1 MVKWPNENWLNG
13 GVILGQMEEFK
24 KIISIFAP
32 KFSENMEKT
41 YKKRIADGL
50 LQRKLAGKGAVL
62 IEGAKWCGKTTTAE
76 QIAKSVKYM
85 TETGMVDQNIQLA
98 KLNPKLILK
107 GEIPRLIDEWQVA
120 PQLWDSIRFESDH
133 GPLGQFILT
142 GSSVPPDMSQVIHS
156 GTGRIGWLRM
166 RPMSLWESQESS
178 GEVSLAELFTTP
190 EQIGAINPMDIEQ
203 VAFLTCRGGWPL
215 AVDMERDIA
224 LDQAFDYV
232 ESVEKRDIQKVDG
245 VDRDPVRVHRLLRS
259 LARNQGSQASI
270 GTIRADM
277 IANEA
282 DTLSEDT
289 ISSYMKALNQIFV
302 VEDSEAWNPN
312 LRSKTAIRTSDTRY
326 FTDPS
331 IATAA
336 LGIGPNDLINDLNTF
351 GLFFETMA
359 VRDLRVYAEALNGKV
374 YHFRD
379 KNGLECDAVVH
390 LRDGRYGLVEIKLGG
405 DDLIN
410 DGADALKDLAG
421 KIDTEK
427 MKAPSFMMVLIGVG
441 TYAYRREDGVYVVP
455 IGCLKD

>member
-1 MVKWPNENWLNG
+1 
-13 GVILGQMEEFK
+13 
-24 KIISIFAP
+24 
-32 KFSENMEKT
+32 MEKV

-85 TETGMVDQNIQLA
+85 TETGMVEQNIQLV
-98 KLNPKLILK
+98 KLNPKLLLT
-107 GEIPRLIDEWQVA
+107 GDIPRLIDEWQIA

-142 GSSVPPDMSQVIHS
+142 GSSVPADMSNTVHS
-156 GTGRIGWLRM
+156 GTGRIGWIKM
-166 RPMSLWESQESS
+166 RPMSLWESQDST
-178 GEVSLAELFTTP
+178 GEVSLAELFTSPT
-190 EQIGAINPMDIEQ
+190 QIGAINKMDIEK

-215 AVDMERDIA
+215 AVDMEREIA

-232 ESVEKRDIQKVDG
+232 EAVEKRDIQKVDG
-245 VDRDPVRVHRLLRS
+245 VERAPVRVHRLMRS
-259 LARNQGSQASI
+259 LARNQGSQASL
-270 GTIRADM
+270 GTIKADLM
-277 IANEA
+277 ANES

-289 ISSYMKALNQIFV
+289 ISSYIKALKEIFV

-351 GLFFETMA
+351 GLLFETMA
-359 VRDLRVYAEALNGKV
+359 VRDLRVYAETLNGKV
-374 YHFRD
+374 YHYRD
-379 KNGLECDAVVH
+379 KNNLECDAVVH

-410 DGADALKDLAG
+410 EGAAALKSLAK
-421 KIDTEK
+421 KIDPKK
-427 MKAPSFMMVLIGVG
+427 MKEPSFMMVLIGVG

>member
-1 MVKWPNENWLNG
+1 
-13 GVILGQMEEFK
+13 
-24 KIISIFAP
+24 
-32 KFSENMEKT
+32 
-41 YKKRIADGL
+41 
-50 LQRKLAGKGAVL
+50 
-62 IEGAKWCGKTTTAE
+62 
-76 QIAKSVKYM
+76 M
-85 TETGMVDQNIQLA
+85 TETGMVEQNIQLA
-98 KLNPKLILK
+98 TLNPKLLLK
-107 GEIPRLIDEWQVA
+107 GEFPRLIDEWQVA

-142 GSSVPPDMSQVIHS
+142 GSSVPPDMSKVIHS

-178 GEVSLAELFTTP
+178 GEVSLAELFTAP
-190 EQIGAINPMDIEQ
+190 EQIGAINQMDIEQ

-215 AVDMERDIA
+215 AVDMEREIA

-259 LARNQGSQASI
+259 LARNQGSQASF
-270 GTIRADM
+270 GTIKEDLM
-277 IANEA
+277 ANEA
-282 DTLSEDT
+282 DSLSEDT
-289 ISSYMKALNQIFV
+289 IASYHKALKEIFV

-336 LGIGPNDLINDLNTF
+336 LGVGPQDLINDLNTF
-351 GLFFETMA
+351 GLLFETMA

-390 LRDGRYGLVEIKLGG
+390 LRDGRYGLVEVKLGG
-405 DDLIN
+405 EHKIR

-421 KIDTEK
+421 KIDTSRMRE
-427 MKAPSFMMVLIGVG
+427 PSFLMVLVGVG
-441 TYAYRREDGVYVVP
+441 QYAYRREDGVYVVP

>member
-1 MVKWPNENWLNG
+1 
-13 GVILGQMEEFK
+13 ME
-24 KIISIFAP
+24 I
-32 KFSENMEKT
+32 T

-98 KLNPKLILK
+98 KLNPKLLLK
-107 GEIPRLIDEWQVA
+107 GEIPRLIDECQVA

-190 EQIGAINPMDIEQ
+190 EQVGAINPMDIEQ

-215 AVDMERDIA
+215 AVDMEREIA

-259 LARNQGSQASI
+259 LARNQGSQASF
-270 GTIRADM
+270 GTIKADL
-277 IANEA
+277 ITNEA
-282 DTLSEDT
+282 DTISEDT
-289 ISSYMKALNQIFV
+289 IASYYKALKEIFV

-326 FTDPS
+326 FTDSS

-351 GLFFETMA
+351 GLLFETMA

-374 YHFRD
+374 YHYRD

-390 LRDGRYGLVEIKLGG
+390 LRDGRYGLVDVKLGG

-410 DGADALKDLAG
+410 DGADALTSLAK
-421 KIDTEK
+421 KIDPEK
-427 MKAPSFMMVLIGVG
+427 MKEPSFMMVLIAVG
-441 TYAYRREDGVYVVP
+441 TYAYKREDGVYVVP
-455 IGCLKD
+455 IGCLRD